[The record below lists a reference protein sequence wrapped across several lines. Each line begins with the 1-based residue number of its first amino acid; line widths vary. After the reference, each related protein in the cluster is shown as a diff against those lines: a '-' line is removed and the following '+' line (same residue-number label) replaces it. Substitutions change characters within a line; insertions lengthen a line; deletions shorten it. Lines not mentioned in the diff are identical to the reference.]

1 MNKFIFVKISCL
13 LNDLNKT
20 DWGSFENMDE
30 QHPSDGTIIL
40 IYAIDSDFII
50 HLIDKKNDSKYR
62 RYVAA
67 LEKCLQSF
75 ESVSEWADVISFLSR
90 LGKVIINL
98 QLVSLIFFFR
108 SLTRFLRLKKF
119 LSS

>member
-1 MNKFIFVKISCL
+1 M
-13 LNDLNKT
+13 
-20 DWGSFENMDE
+20 EE

-40 IYAIDSDFII
+40 LFAIDSDLII

-75 ESVSEWADVISFLSR
+75 ESVNEWADVISFLSR
-90 LGKVIINL
+90 LGKVLIYF
-98 QLVSLIFFFR
+98 QLVASNIF
-108 SLTRFLRLKKF
+108 
-119 LSS
+119 